1 MRTREKL
8 YLCGLKREQM
18 EKVSLGPLFHASAR
32 QGLVFGF
39 VFTAM
44 SACLLGCLSAPALSL
59 LSVLLGGGA
68 FLYLP
73 VSLAKVSR
81 RHPAYCAFPALW
93 MSGIVQ
99 FICGALICSL
109 LTSVF
114 LLYVRPGF
122 LDAYFREVLRQ
133 LAEAGSLGSQPSA
146 LSFPVP
152 TVMDFVSSMF
162 WATSFCGS
170 MLSLVLGVVLPRT
183 PFFRRLVNARQSK
196 TPFNKIC

>member
-1 MRTREKL
+1 
-8 YLCGLKREQM
+8 M

-133 LAEAGSLGSQPSA
+133 FAEAGSLGSQPSA